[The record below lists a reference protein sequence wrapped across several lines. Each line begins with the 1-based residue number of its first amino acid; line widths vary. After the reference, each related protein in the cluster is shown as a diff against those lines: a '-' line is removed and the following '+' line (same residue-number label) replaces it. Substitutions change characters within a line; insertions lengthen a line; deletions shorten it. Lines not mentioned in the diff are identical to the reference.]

1 MENTEIIQKARA
13 KAEMWLNDAYDKATR
28 TEVERLLNASDPT
41 ELIDSFYNDLEF
53 GTGGLRGIMGVGSNR
68 MNIYTV
74 GAATQGFANYI
85 NRLFPGENNSVCIGH
100 DCRHHSREYA
110 ETTAA
115 IFSAN
120 GITAYLFESLRPT
133 PEMSFAIRELGCK
146 GGVIITAS
154 HNPKEY
160 NGYKAYW
167 NDGSQLVPPHDKNV
181 IDEVKKVKVTDIKF
195 TAVPDKIKTL
205 GEDFDQKF
213 LNTVKTLSLSPE
225 AIQHQHDLKIVF
237 TPLHGTTYK
246 LVPASLRNWGF
257 TNITTIPEQMITDG
271 DFPTVAS
278 ANPEEP
284 AAFKMALDKA
294 REIDADLAMACDPD
308 GDRIGIAVKDDRG
321 EWILLNGNQTN
332 IIFTWYIIQR
342 RKALGL
348 LKGNEYTGK
357 TIVTSELIKDIAEK
371 NGIPCYDVYRI
382 GIAVKDD
389 RGEWILLNGN
399 QTNIIFTW
407 YIIQRRKALGLL
419 KGNEYTGKTIVTS
432 ELIKDIAEK
441 NGIPCYDVYTG
452 FKWIADMIR
461 KKGAE
466 GYIGAGEESFG
477 FMPGSFTRDKD
488 AVSSTSLMAEI
499 AAWAKDQ
506 GKTLFGI
513 LESIYAEYGFS
524 QEKMVYI
531 VRKGLTGAQEIK
543 DMMNNLRHNTPKT
556 INNSEIIIK
565 KDYATLQ
572 EINLK
577 TGETKTMDFP
587 TTSDVLQFFLADGCK
602 ISVRPSGTEP
612 KIKFYFEARATMK
625 NVNDFHK
632 AQAEALAKIDAMM
645 ADLKIN

>member
-68 MNIYTV
+68 NIYTV

-85 NRLFPGENNSVCIGH
+85 NRMFPGENNSVCIGH

-195 TAVPDKIKTL
+195 TAVPDKIKIL

-246 LVPASLRNWGF
+246 YHHYPG
-257 TNITTIPEQMITDG
+257 TD
-271 DFPTVAS
+271 D
-278 ANPEEP
+278 
-284 AAFKMALDKA
+284 
-294 REIDADLAMACDPD
+294 
-308 GDRIGIAVKDDRG
+308 
-321 EWILLNGNQTN
+321 
-332 IIFTWYIIQR
+332 YR
-342 RKALGL
+342 R
-348 LKGNEYTGK
+348 
-357 TIVTSELIKDIAEK
+357 
-371 NGIPCYDVYRI
+371 
-382 GIAVKDD
+382 
-389 RGEWILLNGN
+389 
-399 QTNIIFTW
+399 
-407 YIIQRRKALGLL
+407 
-419 KGNEYTGKTIVTS
+419 
-432 ELIKDIAEK
+432 
-441 NGIPCYDVYTG
+441 
-452 FKWIADMIR
+452 
-461 KKGAE
+461 
-466 GYIGAGEESFG
+466 
-477 FMPGSFTRDKD
+477 
-488 AVSSTSLMAEI
+488 
-499 AAWAKDQ
+499 
-506 GKTLFGI
+506 
-513 LESIYAEYGFS
+513 
-524 QEKMVYI
+524 
-531 VRKGLTGAQEIK
+531 
-543 DMMNNLRHNTPKT
+543 
-556 INNSEIIIK
+556 
-565 KDYATLQ
+565 
-572 EINLK
+572 
-577 TGETKTMDFP
+577 
-587 TTSDVLQFFLADGCK
+587 
-602 ISVRPSGTEP
+602 
-612 KIKFYFEARATMK
+612 
-625 NVNDFHK
+625 
-632 AQAEALAKIDAMM
+632 
-645 ADLKIN
+645 